1 MTRLKAGW
9 PNHGFDTLQ
18 THACPVDGHTTIAI
32 APADADDAPCAP
44 SHCAGCASN
53 CRSVV
58 GRPCLAPQLHGP
70 HEDVQ
75 RVMAAL
81 DADIRHG
88 TDGCFRATDLVHA
101 LTLGDG
107 EAELHLG
114 VAREGG
120 SSLLDAA
127 FQTLRRLLPDTDIYV
142 THAA

>member
-1 MTRLKAGW
+1 
-9 PNHGFDTLQ
+9 
-18 THACPVDGHTTIAI
+18 
-32 APADADDAPCAP
+32 
-44 SHCAGCASN
+44 
-53 CRSVV
+53 VV
-58 GRPCLAPQLHGP
+58 GLPCLAPQLHGP
-70 HEDVQ
+70 DEALR

-107 EAELHLG
+107 EAELRLG

-120 SSLLDAA
+120 GPLIDSA